1 MFCLVKILFLEVMIE
16 SIRDYFATIPS
27 LHRSII
33 LVGGIG
39 FFWMLEYIIPLFQH
53 RYHKVKHAGFNLFFT
68 LTTIIVNFSL
78 AFVLLKASD
87 WAVQNQFGIINWLP
101 EMPLWV
107 YGLVGLLLLDLIG
120 AYFVHWLEHQVKW
133 MWMFHLIHH
142 SDLHVDT
149 TTANRHHPGESVFRL
164 VFTVVAVVLTG
175 APMWLVFL
183 YQSLS
188 VVLSQFN
195 HANIRLPEKLDKVL
209 SYIIVTPDMHHTHH
223 HYVLPYTDSNYGNIF
238 SIWDRLFGTFSYLK
252 REELVYGV
260 DTCMDPE
267 ENQHIGAMLKIPFGF
282 YRRSS

>member
-1 MFCLVKILFLEVMIE
+1 VFCLVKILFLEVMIE
-16 SIRDYFATIPS
+16 NIRDYFATIPS

-39 FFWMLEYIIPLFQH
+39 FFWMFEYIIPLFQH

-252 REELVYGV
+252 RGELVYGV

-267 ENQHIGAMLKIPFGF
+267 ENQHIGAMLKIPFGS